1 MKNRILFILAVVL
14 CISLISGCKKAE
26 TVKTQASD
34 IEISDTEISEEVS
47 APDESEEA
55 VQPSEESSS
64 PPVPKKASAEDLA
77 KIQDYDSKYFVK
89 KLTAEE
95 KYRFVELYEAV
106 SEFRESVAF
115 YTPPTDEE
123 LTKLMIL
130 LNYDCPELIQI
141 NGDYFPEYGPD
152 DTVTLVKFSYILDKN
167 EYSSAVK
174 KLSTVLQIIKE
185 KTEGKTDYEK
195 EKIVYDR
202 IFRETEYIEDDK
214 NAGSIYG
221 TLCLHKGRCEG
232 FSKSFEWLTRKIGF
246 ECITLMGH
254 QSWSTQ
260 ALFASHS
267 WNTIKIGDNW
277 YNVDITCDNTQ
288 KAGVMTNPPN
298 YGFFNVSD
306 DKIMALR
313 DIEKPLIGL
322 GVPVCKNEDLDY
334 HIMNGLYFK
343 KGEGTP
349 ENLKKML
356 KTHDT
361 DQGIQELTVKYES
374 EDEYKKALEYSRNV
388 VDSYSVNESGK
399 GFKYL
404 IYRSDLS
411 KTLIIDVMR
420 NTDNVSGG

>member
-232 FSKSFEWLTRKIGF
+232 FSKSF
-246 ECITLMGH
+246 
-254 QSWSTQ
+254 
-260 ALFASHS
+260 
-267 WNTIKIGDNW
+267 
-277 YNVDITCDNTQ
+277 
-288 KAGVMTNPPN
+288 
-298 YGFFNVSD
+298 
-306 DKIMALR
+306 
-313 DIEKPLIGL
+313 
-322 GVPVCKNEDLDY
+322 
-334 HIMNGLYFK
+334 
-343 KGEGTP
+343 
-349 ENLKKML
+349 
-356 KTHDT
+356 
-361 DQGIQELTVKYES
+361 
-374 EDEYKKALEYSRNV
+374 
-388 VDSYSVNESGK
+388 
-399 GFKYL
+399 
-404 IYRSDLS
+404 
-411 KTLIIDVMR
+411 
-420 NTDNVSGG
+420 

>member
-1 MKNRILFILAVVL
+1 
-14 CISLISGCKKAE
+14 
-26 TVKTQASD
+26 
-34 IEISDTEISEEVS
+34 
-47 APDESEEA
+47 
-55 VQPSEESSS
+55 
-64 PPVPKKASAEDLA
+64 
-77 KIQDYDSKYFVK
+77 
-89 KLTAEE
+89 
-95 KYRFVELYEAV
+95 
-106 SEFRESVAF
+106 
-115 YTPPTDEE
+115 
-123 LTKLMIL
+123 
-130 LNYDCPELIQI
+130 
-141 NGDYFPEYGPD
+141 
-152 DTVTLVKFSYILDKN
+152 
-167 EYSSAVK
+167 
-174 KLSTVLQIIKE
+174 
-185 KTEGKTDYEK
+185 
-195 EKIVYDR
+195 
-202 IFRETEYIEDDK
+202 
-214 NAGSIYG
+214 
-221 TLCLHKGRCEG
+221 
-232 FSKSFEWLTRKIGF
+232 
-246 ECITLMGH
+246 MGH

-343 KGEGTP
+343 EGEGTP

-356 KTHDT
+356 KTYDT

-388 VDSYSVNESGK
+388 VDNYSVNESGK
-399 GFKYL
+399 GFRYL

-420 NTDNVSGG
+420 DTDNVSGG